1 MSDPSPYAQPRAA
14 WRVTLD
20 GADLTATLSP
30 RLISLRLTEKSG
42 EEADALEIVVQDTD
56 AQFLPPRQGATLS
69 LALGWSRGTGVPLGL
84 VNKGTFTVDELTW
97 SGPPD
102 RVTITAHSAN
112 FKGSFRTRKT
122 RSWHATTLGQIVAQ
136 IAADNALTP
145 ACHPDLAA
153 QSVPSAEQHNKSDMQ
168 FIRDLGRQFDA
179 LATVKAGTLLFA
191 PRGATTSNSNRP
203 LPTRTITRQQCSTAS
218 WRRAAREKAHDGAQA
233 QWHDQQA
240 GRRKPS
246 RPAAPTP
253 PPQARLPQRTRRPR
267 RRPGRN
273 HPPRPRLGHDGNHP
287 PLWRPGSHPRHPHNP
302 VRLPPPHR
310 QGRLESNR
318 LHPRPRP
325 QRPDHPPLAGDCW
338 LKDCAKGE
346 VKGQSEGHVTNCYG
360 RKATA
365 PAPKR
370 RGRAAT

>member
-1 MSDPSPYAQPRAA
+1 
-14 WRVTLD
+14 
-20 GADLTATLSP
+20 
-30 RLISLRLTEKSG
+30 
-42 EEADALEIVVQDTD
+42 
-56 AQFLPPRQGATLS
+56 
-69 LALGWSRGTGVPLGL
+69 
-84 VNKGTFTVDELTW
+84 VDELTW

-153 QSVPSAEQHNKSDMQ
+153 QTVPSAEQHNKSDMQ

-191 PRGATTSNSNRP
+191 PRDATTSISNRP

-218 WRRAAREKAHDGAQA
+218 WRRAARERRTTAPRPNGTTSRQA
-233 QWHDQQA
+233 A
-240 GRRKPS
+240 ARPS

-273 HPPRPRLGHDGNHP
+273 HPPRPRLGHDGSHP
-287 PLWRPGSHPRHPHNP
+287 PLRRPGSHPGTRITLSGFRPHIDKGVWKVTASTHDHGPNGLTT
-302 VRLPPPHR
+302 RLS
-310 QGRLESNR
+310 LET
-318 LHPRPRP
+318 
-325 QRPDHPPLAGDCW
+325 AG
-338 LKDCAKGE
+338 
-346 VKGQSEGHVTNCYG
+346 
-360 RKATA
+360 
-365 PAPKR
+365 
-370 RGRAAT
+370 

>member
-20 GADLTATLSP
+20 GADLTATLAP

-145 ACHPDLAA
+145 ACHPDLAG
-153 QSVPSAEQHNKSDMQ
+153 QSVPAAEQHNKSDMQ

-191 PRGATTSNSNRP
+191 PRATTTSISNRP
-203 LPTRTITRQQCSTAS
+203 LPMRTITRQQCSTAS

-240 GRRKPS
+240 GRRKTVSTGGTNP
-246 RPAAPTP
+246 RRLKRVYPNEPAA
-253 PPQARLPQRTRRPR
+253 
-267 RRPGRN
+267 
-273 HPPRPRLGHDGNHP
+273 
-287 PLWRPGSHPRHPHNP
+287 
-302 VRLPPPHR
+302 
-310 QGRLESNR
+310 
-318 LHPRPRP
+318 
-325 QRPDHPPLAGDCW
+325 
-338 LKDCAKGE
+338 
-346 VKGQSEGHVTNCYG
+346 
-360 RKATA
+360 
-365 PAPKR
+365 
-370 RGRAAT
+370 RAAAQAETTRLARASATMEVTLPYGDPAATPGTRITLSGFRPHIDKGVWKVTASTHDHGPNGLTTRLSLETAA

>member
-20 GADLTATLSP
+20 GADLTATLAP

-69 LALGWSRGTGVPLGL
+69 LALGWSRGTVVPLGL

-136 IAADNALTP
+136 IATDNALAP
-145 ACHPDLAA
+145 ACHPDLSA
-153 QSVPSAEQHNKSDMQ
+153 QIVPSAEQHNKSDMQ

-191 PRGATTSNSNRP
+191 PRGATTSLSNRP
-203 LPTRTITRQQCSTAS
+203 LPTRHHHPPAMQHRLLAP
-218 WRRAAREKAHDGAQA
+218 RRARKGA
-233 QWHDQQA
+233 
-240 GRRKPS
+240 
-246 RPAAPTP
+246 
-253 PPQARLPQRTRRPR
+253 R
-267 RRPGRN
+267 RRPG
-273 HPPRPRLGHDGNHP
+273 
-287 PLWRPGSHPRHPHNP
+287 P
-302 VRLPPPHR
+302 V
-310 QGRLESNR
+310 
-318 LHPRPRP
+318 
-325 QRPDHPPLAGDCW
+325 A
-338 LKDCAKGE
+338 
-346 VKGQSEGHVTNCYG
+346 
-360 RKATA
+360 
-365 PAPKR
+365 
-370 RGRAAT
+370 

>member
-20 GADLTATLSP
+20 GADLTATLAP

-122 RSWHATTLGQIVAQ
+122 RSWHATAGPDRGADRRRQRPHARLPPRSVRADRPLGR
-136 IAADNALTP
+136 
-145 ACHPDLAA
+145 AA
-153 QSVPSAEQHNKSDMQ
+153 QQERHAVHPRSGPPVRRLGHRQGRNPALRPARRHHQHQ
-168 FIRDLGRQFDA
+168 QQA
-179 LATVKAGTLLFA
+179 
-191 PRGATTSNSNRP
+191 

-218 WRRAAREKAHDGAQA
+218 WRRAAREKARRRPGPMARP
-233 QWHDQQA
+233 A
-240 GRRKPS
+240 GRPPQDRLDRRHQP
-246 RPAAPTP
+246 P

-267 RRPGRN
+267 RRPAETT
-273 HPPRPRLGHDGNHP
+273 RLARASATMEITP
-287 PLWRPGSHPRHPHNP
+287 Y
-302 VRLPPPHR
+302 
-310 QGRLESNR
+310 
-318 LHPRPRP
+318 
-325 QRPDHPPLAGDCW
+325 GDP
-338 LKDCAKGE
+338 A
-346 VKGQSEGHVTNCYG
+346 
-360 RKATA
+360 ATPA
-365 PAPKR
+365 PA
-370 RGRAAT
+370 